1 MFSNVS
7 QNGNTFLLTNMSF
20 MDFDLRIKISTQQ
33 YRYIA
38 VYFVFNILIFKYV
51 LQNGNISIFT
61 KYLEN
66 GSRPVSVLEESQ

>member
-7 QNGNTFLLTNMSF
+7 QNGSTFLLT
-20 MDFDLRIKISTQQ
+20 DFDLRIKISTQQ

-51 LQNGNISIFT
+51 LQNGNISMFT